1 LLSDVTLQW
10 RIWNNGSLAAEGY
23 KCDTAYLSE
32 DNEWDITDH
41 QLGRSVCSFI
51 SIPSEAG
58 SSMQQRGQSYGAT
71 RSTPFVAQENYS
83 CIVRT
88 RTNIRDPNILNNI
101 GASTIP
107 LRVNAPT
114 LLLDVKTNLSIIPG
128 RDVVYKI
135 ENIPSERT
143 LIARL
148 TTMENSRFHDLLLR
162 HRKPPTGSVHD
173 AFSMQTLSH
182 NQTAVVQS
190 TKPGTYYI
198 RIESFGR
205 SREPLQ
211 VEVKVAIFEI
221 TNIDPNFVAPLGNV
235 TLRISGTLISNEVKA
250 ILVNEN
256 ASVIITAHSLYWFSS
271 IEVYA
276 TFDIENVPTGDYSV
290 QLTHAKTHQQATLTD
305 QFRITSGIPG
315 QISTRI
321 DAPRNLLRGGSTI
334 VTLFVQN
341 TGNTDVLTPIMFIR
355 SNRQVQLSITDSN
368 GQTNNRY
375 ASELIFLPVPLRGPP
390 GIIRP
395 GVTTKTLFHVLPN
408 SFEVSFSVILSV
420 SFLDENQK
428 DFAHSYV
435 ERKQDLKPKE
445 IHNDIWDIIWN
456 SFLSSVGETWRTM
469 IERFSSIANELSIGH
484 KKIESVDELV
494 DFQLRIAQGGQG
506 PLGKDALYSSL
517 TEHDSFCNHVN
528 SDQKRLHNYYE
539 DNTFISFAYYRAY
552 HDFFRRYRRLQHRY
566 GFSDKNCTAVFFIYS
581 QAQNSRSNRK
591 RLDCTHFVSNFPS

>member
-1 LLSDVTLQW
+1 MALQW
-10 RIWNNGSLAAEGY
+10 HIWNNGSLAAQGY

-41 QLGRSVCSFI
+41 QLGRPVCSFI
-51 SIPSEAG
+51 SISSETG
-58 SSMQQRGQSYGAT
+58 SSMQQRGQRYGAM

-88 RTNIRDPNILNNI
+88 RTNIRDPNLLNNI
-101 GASTIP
+101 GASTTSV
-107 LRVNAPT
+107 RVNAPT
-114 LLLDVKTNLSIIPG
+114 LLLGVKTNLSITPG
-128 RDVVYKI
+128 SEMVYKI

-148 TTMENSRFHDLLLR
+148 TASESSGFHDLLLR
-162 HRKPPTGSVHD
+162 HRNPPTGSVHD
-173 AFSMQTLSH
+173 AFSMYTLSH

-205 SREPLQ
+205 STEPYQIQ
-211 VEVKVAIFEI
+211 VEVKVAVFEI
-221 TNIDPNFVAPLGNV
+221 TSIDPTFVAPLGNI
-235 TLRISGTLISNEVKA
+235 TLRISGTLINNEVEA
-250 ILVNEN
+250 TLVNEN

-276 TFDIENVPTGDYSV
+276 TFDIANIPTGVYSV
-290 QLTHAKTHQQATLTD
+290 QLTRINTFQQALLKNKLS
-305 QFRITSGIPG
+305 ITSGIPG

-321 DAPRNLLRGGSTI
+321 DAPRNLLRGESTI
-334 VTLFVQN
+334 VTLLVQN

-355 SNRQVQLSITDSN
+355 SNRQVQLSITDAS
-368 GQTNNRY
+368 GQTGNNY
-375 ASELIFLPVPLRGPP
+375 ASELIFLPIPLQGPP

-408 SFEVSFSVILSV
+408 SFRASFSVVLSV

-435 ERKQDLKPKE
+435 ERNQDLKPKE
-445 IHNDIWDIIWN
+445 IPNDLWEIIWN
-456 SFLSSVGETWRTM
+456 NFLSSVGETWRTM
-469 IERFSSIANELSIGH
+469 IERFSSVANELSVGH
-484 KKIESVDELV
+484 KRIESVDELV

-506 PLGKDALYSSL
+506 PLGKDALYIY
-517 TEHDSFCNHVN
+517 FCHLHV
-528 SDQKRLHNYYE
+528 SKSGMEGCL
-539 DNTFISFAYYRAY
+539 
-552 HDFFRRYRRLQHRY
+552 LQ
-566 GFSDKNCTAVFFIYS
+566 SVYS
-581 QAQNSRSNRK
+581 
-591 RLDCTHFVSNFPS
+591 